1 MVRGNAR
8 DVRREQRLKEEQRKV
23 KAGDE
28 VRGDTK
34 LSTWKERNADIM
46 RQKQKAADE
55 RREKENIQVSKK

>member
-8 DVRREQRLKEEQRKV
+8 EVRREQRLKEEQKKV

-34 LSTWKERNADIM
+34 LNVWKERNADIM

-55 RREKENIQVSKK
+55 RREKENLQVSKK